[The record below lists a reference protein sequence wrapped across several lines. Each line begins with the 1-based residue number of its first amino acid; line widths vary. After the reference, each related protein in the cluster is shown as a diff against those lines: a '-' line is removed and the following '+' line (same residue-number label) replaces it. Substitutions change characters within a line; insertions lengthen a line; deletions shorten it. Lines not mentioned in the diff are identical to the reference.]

1 MEGLIPFNRNA
12 LWCKKASLRAST
24 GHSVVP
30 SITPNANPAS
40 DSATPAHGSAPLT
53 APAPAAA
60 ALDPSPEDV
69 PVLGH
74 VTERVQEAMD
84 YIHKKPEIGQ
94 LTQEQLIAHVIRL
107 QDSSDIVDEFA
118 ATRSEK
124 PRADKQR
131 ITAKRL
137 FGNKGSATRPESRAL
152 LATRQAETQAEKEEK
167 AARNEDRNQAKAL
180 KIAREFTRGAEVLKA
195 LENYGTPKLNALTL
209 PDLLALLTNVDPQ
222 GTGAKPK
229 NKTESIQR
237 VRVLYSVQAAISRCD
252 LAVAGVNVYI

>member
-1 MEGLIPFNRNA
+1 
-12 LWCKKASLRAST
+12 
-24 GHSVVP
+24 
-30 SITPNANPAS
+30 
-40 DSATPAHGSAPLT
+40 
-53 APAPAAA
+53 
-60 ALDPSPEDV
+60 
-69 PVLGH
+69 
-74 VTERVQEAMD
+74 MD

-137 FGNKGSATRPESRAL
+137 FGNKGSATGPESRAL

-209 PDLLALLTNVDPQ
+209 PDLLALLTNADPQ

-229 NKTESIQR
+229 NKTEAMQR
-237 VRVLYSVQAAISRCD
+237 VRVLSSVQAAISRCD
-252 LAVAGVNVYI
+252 LAVAGVNVVEPTTHAPAPAPAPADFPPHQSLLPSVGDIEGFRLSLGSFGSSGAVQLPFAPVGPDAQ